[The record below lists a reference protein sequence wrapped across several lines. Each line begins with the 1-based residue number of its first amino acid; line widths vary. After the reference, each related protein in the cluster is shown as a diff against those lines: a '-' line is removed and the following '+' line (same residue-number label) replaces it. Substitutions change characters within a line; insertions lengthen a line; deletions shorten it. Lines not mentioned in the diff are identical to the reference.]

1 MNIERLIGLI
11 FSIGLLLVVLFVF
24 LTPQIDY
31 QQEFKVEEIAI
42 SEKPIVK
49 ENINVP
55 DIKEEMIEEEQSYSK
70 NNNTSQINESDFD
83 VFVMRVHV
91 LSSEKNASD
100 IVIKINEG
108 GFPSFTEPFGVNKD
122 LYAVYVGPFLT
133 KNDITENLEL
143 IQKVSESKNGEVSRW
158 KL

>member
-11 FSIGLLLVVLFVF
+11 FSIGLWLVVLFVF

-31 QQEFKVEEIAI
+31 QQEFKVEEIAT

-55 DIKEEMIEEEQSYSK
+55 NIKEEMIEEEQSYSK

-108 GFPSFTEPFGVNKD
+108 GFPSFNEPCKLASSNK
-122 LYAVYVGPFLT
+122 PFSASV
-133 KNDITENLEL
+133 I
-143 IQKVSESKNGEVSRW
+143 
-158 KL
+158 